1 MEHLLRFYFF
11 IRFFFFFLVPYTWF
25 SPMEKQV
32 NFEQE
37 KGCWWQSKVIGTFP
51 P

>member
-1 MEHLLRFYFF
+1 MEHLLRFYFL
-11 IRFFFFFLVPYTWF
+11 IGFFFLVPYTWF
-25 SPMEKQV
+25 SPMVKQI

-37 KGCWWQSKVIGTFP
+37 KGCWWESKVIGMFP